1 MRHKY
6 NNVRVD
12 LLKMCTKYIPKAFYA
27 DGKQYEI
34 KEIVE
39 VKKGF
44 IRCGS
49 PGLRYLVI
57 TDKKNAEL
65 LFDNRTK
72 QWTAIIFDPQSKEK
86 ESQEEIL
93 NDLKYLN

>member
-12 LLKMCTKYIPKAFYA
+12 LLKMCTKYIPKSFCA

-34 KEIVE
+34 KEIME
-39 VKKGF
+39 VRKGF

-57 TDKKNAEL
+57 TDEKNAEL

-72 QWTAIIFDPQSKEK
+72 RWTAIVYASSGEKKEL
-86 ESQEEIL
+86 SEEIL

>member
-1 MRHKY
+1 MRRKY

-12 LLKMCTKYIPKAFYA
+12 LLKMCTKYIPKGFYA

-44 IRCGS
+44 ILS
-49 PGLRYLVI
+49 LI
-57 TDKKNAEL
+57 H
-65 LFDNRTK
+65 
-72 QWTAIIFDPQSKEK
+72 I
-86 ESQEEIL
+86 
-93 NDLKYLN
+93 

>member
-12 LLKMCTKYIPKAFYA
+12 LLKMCTKYIPKGFYA
-27 DGKQYEI
+27 DGKFYEI

-49 PGLRYLVI
+49 PGLRYVLI

-65 LFDNRTK
+65 LYDNRAK
-72 QWTAIIFDPQSKEK
+72 QWTAIIYDPPSEEK
-86 ESQEEIL
+86 KSHEEIL

>member
-1 MRHKY
+1 MQRKY

-12 LLKMCTKYIPKAFYA
+12 LLKMCTKYIPKGFYA
-27 DGKQYEI
+27 DGKFYEI

-49 PGLRYLVI
+49 PGLRYVLI

-65 LFDNRTK
+65 LYDNRAK
-72 QWTAIIFDPQSKEK
+72 QWTAIIYDPPSEEK
-86 ESQEEIL
+86 KSHEEIL

>member
-12 LLKMCTKYIPKAFYA
+12 LLKMCAKYIPKGFYA
-27 DGKQYEI
+27 AGKFYEI

-49 PGLRYLVI
+49 PGLRYVLI

-65 LFDNRTK
+65 LYDNRAK
-72 QWTAIIFDPQSKEK
+72 QWTAIIYDPPGEEK
-86 ESQEEIL
+86 KSHEEIL

>member
-12 LLKMCTKYIPKAFYA
+12 LLKMCTKYIPKGFYA
-27 DGKQYEI
+27 DGKFYEI

-49 PGLRYLVI
+49 PGLRYVLV

-65 LFDNRTK
+65 LYDNRAK
-72 QWTAIIFDPQSKEK
+72 QWTAIIYDPPNEEK
-86 ESQEEIL
+86 KSHEEIL

>member
-12 LLKMCTKYIPKAFYA
+12 LLKMCTKYIPKGFYA
-27 DGKQYEI
+27 DGKFYEI

-65 LFDNRTK
+65 LYDNRIK
-72 QWTAIIFDPQSKEK
+72 QWTAIIYDPPSEEK
-86 ESQEEIL
+86 KSHEEIL

>member
-27 DGKQYEI
+27 DGKHYEI

-57 TDKKNAEL
+57 IDKKNAEL

-72 QWTAIIFDPQSKEK
+72 QWTAIIFDPQSKER

>member
-1 MRHKY
+1 MQHKY
-6 NNVRVD
+6 SNVRVD
-12 LLKMCTKYIPKAFYA
+12 LLKMCTKYIPKGFYA

-49 PGLRYLVI
+49 PGVRYVLI
-57 TDKKNAEL
+57 TDKKTQNCSTINGQSNGQR
-65 LFDNRTK
+65 LFMTRRARKKSHTR
-72 QWTAIIFDPQSKEK
+72 
-86 ESQEEIL
+86 
-93 NDLKYLN
+93 KYLTI

>member
-1 MRHKY
+1 MRRKY

-12 LLKMCTKYIPKAFYA
+12 LLKMCTKYIPKGFYA
-27 DGKQYEI
+27 DRKQYEI

-72 QWTAIIFDPQSKEK
+72 QWTAIIFDPPKEEK
-86 ESQEEIL
+86 KAREEIL
-93 NDLKYLN
+93 EDLKYLN

>member
-12 LLKMCTKYIPKAFYA
+12 LLKMCTKYIPKGFYI
-27 DGKQYEI
+27 DGRFYEI

-49 PGLRYLVI
+49 PGLRYVLI

-65 LFDNRTK
+65 LYDNRTK
-72 QWTAIIFDPQSKEK
+72 QWTAIIYDPPSEEK
-86 ESQEEIL
+86 KSHEEIL